1 MSDPR
6 SVPHGLWLHR
16 VFMVA
21 DVGGMPEPHRS
32 LEIMRVARQWC
43 GEDDPNYR
51 HYADYVAAGGV
62 LCPPGWVPSDD
73 A

>member
-6 SVPHGLWLHR
+6 SVP
-16 VFMVA
+16 FMAA

-32 LEIMRVARQWC
+32 LEIIRVASRWC

-51 HYADYVAAGGV
+51 HYAAKVARGEA

-73 A
+73 T

>member
-1 MSDPR
+1 MA
-6 SVPHGLWLHR
+6 
-16 VFMVA
+16 A

-32 LEIMRVARQWC
+32 LEIIRVARVWC

-51 HYADYVAAGGV
+51 RDADHVAAGGT
-62 LCPPGWVPSDD
+62 LCPPGWLPSDD